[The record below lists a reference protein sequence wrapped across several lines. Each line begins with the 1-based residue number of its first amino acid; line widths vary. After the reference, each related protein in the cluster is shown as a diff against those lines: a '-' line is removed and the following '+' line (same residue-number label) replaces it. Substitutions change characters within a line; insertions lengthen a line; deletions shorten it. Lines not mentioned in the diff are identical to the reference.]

1 MVEVRILVGVQ
12 LQIRINMY
20 DLQALKAQH
29 GNKLSE
35 LKFETSEGQEL
46 VFVLKKPTRSVIE
59 AIADIKNDA
68 KGKISQSSKLMISNC
83 VVAGPMEEL
92 EDGEVY
98 ATVLEAVGRTFTKA
112 SADVKKL

>member
-1 MVEVRILVGVQ
+1 MS
-12 LQIRINMY
+12 Y

-35 LKFETSEGQEL
+35 LKFTTSEDQEL
-46 VFVLKKPTRSVIE
+46 TFVLKKPTRSVIE
-59 AIADIKNDA
+59 AIALLKSD
-68 KGKISQSSKLMISNC
+68 SSKTSKASKIMLANC

-98 ATVLEAVGRTFTKA
+98 ATVLEVVGKLFTKA
-112 SADVKKL
+112 SFEVKKL

>member
-1 MVEVRILVGVQ
+1 MS
-12 LQIRINMY
+12 Y

-46 VFVLKKPTRSVIE
+46 VYVLKKPTRATIE
-59 AIADIKNDA
+59 AIASIKDEGSKA
-68 KGKISQSSKLMISNC
+68 SKASKIMLANC

-98 ATVLEAVGRTFTKA
+98 TTVLEAVGKLFTKA
-112 SADVKKL
+112 SFEVKKL